1 MKINWGTAIVIAFV
15 LFISFILYFVIK
27 VQTDSKYDYELVLTD
42 YYKQET
48 VFDEQ
53 YEKQQNALKYKD
65 EFVFTKSS
73 VGLQITFPKS
83 MELDKIEGK
92 VSLYRPSNQK
102 LDFEIPISFSGSHL
116 LIPKSSLV
124 DGRWDITLDFVY
136 DGKSYMLKKTIY

>member
-73 VGLQITFPKS
+73 VGLQITFPES

>member
-53 YEKQQNALKYKD
+53 YEKQQNALKFKD

-73 VGLQITFPKS
+73 VGLQITFPES